1 MQAKLT
7 AYAPDKP
14 AQVDLLAPGEYRIG
28 RHPGSDVRLD
38 DPSVSRRHATLTVA
52 HAGLGLRDEGSRNG
66 SFVDGVRV
74 PPRAAAT
81 VLPSGCWLRFGDVLC
96 ELTTLDATA
105 VEALQAGWSARR
117 ALATAH
123 TLRLQGAGDVDT
135 LLDSSLRGVL
145 ELAQCERGFVLVG
158 EPGNLQVR
166 ACIDLDPAALGS
178 TAFRGSVGAVERA
191 LRSRA
196 SVVSNDVGSEA
207 WLATRQ
213 SVVAAGL
220 STLVCLPL
228 LDGDEAIGALY
239 ADRVRPGPPVTALDL
254 ELLEA
259 FAERAALWVAARRA
273 TDLLRHLG
281 SGGLEWNRVAAAG
294 AAA

>member
-14 AQVDLLAPGEYRIG
+14 AQVSLLTAGRHAIG
-28 RHPGSDVRLD
+28 RHPDSTLRLE
-38 DPSVSRRHATLTVA
+38 DPSVSRTHALLTVEA
-52 HAGLGLRDEGSRNG
+52 SGAVLRDEGSRNG
-66 SFVDGVRV
+66 TFVDGARLGASGM
-74 PPRAAAT
+74 PLPAA
-81 VLPSGCWLRFGDVLC
+81 CWLRFGDVLC
-96 ELTTLDATA
+96 EFGLLDQAQVA
-105 VEALQAGWSARR
+105 ALQAGWSVRR
-117 ALATAH
+117 AAATAH
-123 TLRLQGAGDVDT
+123 TLRVQAASDVET
-135 LLDSSLRGVL
+135 LLDASVRGVL
-145 ELAQCERGFVLVG
+145 ELAQCERGFVLLG
-158 EPGNLQVR
+158 EPGRLQVR
-166 ACIDLDPAALGS
+166 ASVDLAPAALGS

-191 LRSRA
+191 LRTRT

-207 WLATRQ
+207 WLANRQ

-239 ADRVRPGPPVTALDL
+239 ADRVRRGPPITALDL

-273 TDLLRHLG
+273 TDFLRDAGAGALDWNG
-281 SGGLEWNRVAAAG
+281 LAASGGRP
-294 AAA
+294 

>member
-14 AQVDLLAPGEYRIG
+14 AQVSLLAVGEHAIG
-28 RHPGSDVRLD
+28 RHAGSAVRLD
-38 DPSVSRRHATLTVA
+38 DPSVSRRHATLTVDPTVVI
-52 HAGLGLRDEGSRNG
+52 LRDAGSRNG
-66 SFVDGVRV
+66 SFVDGA
-74 PPRAAAT
+74 PLAASGT
-81 VLPSGCWLRFGDVLC
+81 SLPQACWLRFGDVLC
-96 ELTTLDATA
+96 EFALLDPAQA
-105 VEALQAGWSARR
+105 EALQAGWSVRR
-117 ALATAH
+117 AAATAH
-123 TLRLQGAGDVDT
+123 TLRLQAAADVET
-135 LLDSSLRGVL
+135 LLDASVRGVL
-145 ELAQCERGFVLVG
+145 ELAQCERGFVLLG
-158 EPGNLQVR
+158 EPGRLQVR
-166 ACIDLDPAALGS
+166 ACVDLDPAALGS

-207 WLATRQ
+207 WLASRQ
-213 SVVAAGL
+213 SVIAAGL

-239 ADRVRPGPPVTALDL
+239 ADRVRAGPPVTALDL

-273 TDLLRHLG
+273 TEFLRDAGAGALDWN
-281 SGGLEWNRVAAAG
+281 GLAAAG
-294 AAA
+294 ARA